1 MQGDSPRDFIPFIVS
16 TDGCLGEAAEVF
28 LKRLSR
34 KLASKWSRA
43 YSQVV
48 GFLKSR
54 ISVAILRASSHC
66 LRGARTRVQ
75 GTVCLMEDGAALG
88 VAML

>member
-1 MQGDSPRDFIPFIVS
+1 MS

-28 LKRLSR
+28 VKRLSR
-34 KLASKWSRA
+34 HLAAKWQRA

-48 GFLKSR
+48 GFMKSR

-66 LRGARTRVQ
+66 IRGARTRVQ
-75 GTVCLMEDGAALG
+75 GTVCEMEDGAALG
-88 VAML
+88 VVMM